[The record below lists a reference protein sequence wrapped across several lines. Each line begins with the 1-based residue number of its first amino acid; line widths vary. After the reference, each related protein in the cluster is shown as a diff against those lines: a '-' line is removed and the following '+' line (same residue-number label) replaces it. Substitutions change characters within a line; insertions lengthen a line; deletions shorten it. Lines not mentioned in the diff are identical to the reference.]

1 MSRRFIVWLIIAS
14 AVGVGLVFANALY
27 PWLSPEDSAGLARS
41 LLLRVAT
48 MLVGFLFLSLALI
61 SLDEITPGDWLADIE
76 KSPIAESILVAALV
90 FGLAIIFIYS

>member
-1 MSRRFIVWLIIAS
+1 
-14 AVGVGLVFANALY
+14 
-27 PWLSPEDSAGLARS
+27 
-41 LLLRVAT
+41 
-48 MLVGFLFLSLALI
+48 VGFLFLSLALI